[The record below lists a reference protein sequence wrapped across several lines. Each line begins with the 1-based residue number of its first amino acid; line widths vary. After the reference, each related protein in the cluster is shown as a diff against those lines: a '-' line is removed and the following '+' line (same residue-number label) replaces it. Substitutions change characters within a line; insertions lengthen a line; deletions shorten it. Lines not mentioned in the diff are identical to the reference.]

1 MASILNVDK
10 VRATGSTTDGLLVDS
25 SGRVTTPARPSC
37 FAYVDTSDS
46 SDTDYTSVT
55 QVDFD
60 AVQHNIGGHF
70 DLSTNKFTAPVSG
83 VYQFNWQVRLYQVQS
98 ASTVNAQL
106 RLNGLAHWGNS
117 LYVYGGLEDPQG
129 GHYASPGS
137 SVTVQIDAGD
147 EIDVWFN
154 AAGDTTVRL
163 QYAGTFFSGFL
174 VG

>member
-1 MASILNVDK
+1 MSKLYVDEIRPK
-10 VRATGSTTDGLLVDS
+10 T
-25 SGRVTTPARPSC
+25 SGKHVLMPEKPSF
-37 FAYVDTSDS
+37 FAYVNASDS

-55 QVDFD
+55 QVNFD

-70 DLSTNKFTAPVSG
+70 DLNTNKFTAPVSG

-106 RLNGLAHWGNS
+106 RLNGAAHWGNS

-129 GHYASPGS
+129 GHYASPGT

-147 EIDVWFN
+147 EIDVHFN

>member
-1 MASILNVDK
+1 MASEIGVQTIQHTN
-10 VRATGSTTDGLLVDS
+10 GTDAMTIDS
-25 SGRVTTPARPSC
+25 SGRVLTPARPSF

-46 SDTDYTSVT
+46 SDNDYTSMT
-55 QVDFD
+55 QVNFD

-70 DLSTNKFTAPVSG
+70 SLSTNKFTAPVSG
-83 VYQFNWQVRLYQVQS
+83 VYQFNWQVRLYNVQS
-98 ASTVNAQL
+98 ASSANTAL
-106 RLNGLAHWGNS
+106 KKNGLTHWGNS

-129 GHYASPGS
+129 GHYVSPGT

-147 EIDVWFN
+147 EIDVHFN